1 VPWAYIRS
9 LLGPGLHWGRSQD
22 ELLAAI
28 QRAERDGMLDAAQHL
43 RIILR
48 MRDAV
53 NMDEPKNNPAD
64 RETDQ
69 RG

>member
-1 VPWAYIRS
+1 
-9 LLGPGLHWGRSQD
+9 
-22 ELLAAI
+22 
-28 QRAERDGMLDAAQHL
+28 MLDAAHHL

-53 NMDEPKNNPAD
+53 NMDQPKNNPAD

>member
-1 VPWAYIRS
+1 MPWRYIRE

-28 QRAERDGMLDAAQHL
+28 RRAESDGMLEAAEHL

-48 MRDAV
+48 LRNKVMFEED
-53 NMDEPKNNPAD
+53 KKSPAD
-64 RETDQ
+64 
-69 RG
+69 

>member
-1 VPWAYIRS
+1 
-9 LLGPGLHWGRSQD
+9 LGPGLHWGRSQD

-28 QRAERDGMLDAAQHL
+28 DRAEREGMPDAAHHL
-43 RIILR
+43 RIILD
-48 MRDAV
+48 MRNVV
-53 NMDEPKNNPAD
+53 NMDRPKNNPAD